1 MLYRDLQKIWWVFI
15 CAFRKEAV
23 HGPWTSQ
30 VQLLMGGVSTHLFCS
45 TVFIRLGGY
54 SNLFFSSMESHSL
67 VGEALNPIFK

>member
-1 MLYRDLQKIWWVFI
+1 
-15 CAFRKEAV
+15 
-23 HGPWTSQ
+23 
-30 VQLLMGGVSTHLFCS
+30 MGGVSTHLFCS